1 MPNEVQLVN
10 TVFFDLHKINLI
22 CQPINL
28 RPQNGNDCNL
38 IKVTGTHTFHLA
50 EEASGVRVPNQSL
63 NKYELWRQPT

>member
-10 TVFFDLHKINLI
+10 TIFFDLHKINLI

-38 IKVTGTHTFHLA
+38 IKVAGTHTFHLA
-50 EEASGVRVPNQSL
+50 EEA
-63 NKYELWRQPT
+63 